1 MFIGH
6 FALALAAKRA
16 APAAS
21 LGTLI
26 FAALFLDIL
35 WPLLV
40 LAGVERVKI
49 APGDT
54 AFTPLAFTHYP
65 YSHSLLTSAAWAAL
79 FAGVYFVLRRD
90 LRGALVVA
98 ALVVSHWVLDAAS
111 HRPDLPL
118 YPGGEVLVGLG
129 LWNSVAATL
138 LIEGLLFAGG
148 LGVYLASTQARDRSG
163 GAGLWALVGVLL
175 LAYLGAAF
183 GPPPPDAAT
192 VAYSGLLGWLIVAWA
207 YWIDRHRAPA
217 VAAVTG

>member
-6 FALALAAKRA
+6 FAVAFAAKRA
-16 APAAS
+16 APGAS
-21 LGTLI
+21 LGTLVL
-26 FAALFLDIL
+26 AAQFLDGI

-40 LAGVERVKI
+40 LSGVERVEV

-65 YSHSLLTSAAWAAL
+65 YSHSLLASLVWAAL
-79 FAGVYFVLRRD
+79 FAGAYLILRRD
-90 LRGALVVA
+90 RRGAVVLA

-118 YPGGEVLVGLG
+118 YPGGEALVGLG

-138 LIEGLLFAGG
+138 FIEGLLFSGG
-148 LGVYLASTQARDRSG
+148 LGIYLAGTRARDRSG
-163 GAGLWALVGVLL
+163 GAGLWALVAVLL

-192 VAYSGLLGWLIVAWA
+192 VAHAGLLGWLVVAWA

-217 VAAVTG
+217 AVAVTA